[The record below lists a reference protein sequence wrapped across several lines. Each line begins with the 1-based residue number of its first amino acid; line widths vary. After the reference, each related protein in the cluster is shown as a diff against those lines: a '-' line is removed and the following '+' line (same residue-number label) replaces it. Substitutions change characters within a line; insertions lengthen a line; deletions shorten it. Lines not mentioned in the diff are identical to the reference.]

1 MYKHFISRFK
11 SSLCNTFTKIGVTN
25 FMFQGQVYAIKY
37 NTRTLFET
45 IGLTLSVYDLGFYL
59 LSQSNSYMYTT
70 LSVNIGFWTIVI
82 TNKSISIGHMYR

>member
-45 IGLTLSVYDLGFYL
+45 IGLALSVYDLGFCL
-59 LSQSNSYMYTT
+59 LSQSNSYIPP
-70 LSVNIGFWTIVI
+70 SQSINIGFWTIVI
-82 TNKSISIGHMYR
+82 SNKVFL